1 MPTAYRNL
9 QSEASRTW
17 VGEVMMDVGDD
28 LNLSKALIRMRA
40 GRHTY
45 LSTARVG
52 WFGLHD
58 VMRNDAISSTSF
70 APGHRCSSNTL
81 PQQIHHNLQAIVS
94 TNTYLELSTAADL
107 RPTKFSV
114 VQGQAYIMLSSTLS
128 SLTELFSGRKPWQ
141 SSALGDML
149 LWHWHLGLTS
159 FGGPAVHFQIV
170 GAIDQGAGRSR

>member
-1 MPTAYRNL
+1 
-9 QSEASRTW
+9 
-17 VGEVMMDVGDD
+17 
-28 LNLSKALIRMRA
+28 
-40 GRHTY
+40 
-45 LSTARVG
+45 
-52 WFGLHD
+52 
-58 VMRNDAISSTSF
+58 MRNDAISSTSF